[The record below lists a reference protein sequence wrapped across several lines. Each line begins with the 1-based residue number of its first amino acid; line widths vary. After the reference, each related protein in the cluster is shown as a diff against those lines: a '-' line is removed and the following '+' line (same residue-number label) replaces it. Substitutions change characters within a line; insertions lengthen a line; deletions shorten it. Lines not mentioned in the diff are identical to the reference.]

1 MHYRKALVLY
11 RHIDLWDAVENQ
23 NFFSFEAFQH
33 VLAQLSN
40 TQRQPDIPTPYYKTL
55 RKYKEFEI
63 RGSAL
68 ASCSPCS
75 DS

>member
-1 MHYRKALVLY
+1 MAERTKTCR
-11 RHIDLWDAVENQ
+11 RHIDLWDAVKNQ

-55 RKYKEFEI
+55 RKYKEFDI
-63 RGSAL
+63 RRSAL
-68 ASCSPCS
+68 ASRSARIKS
-75 DS
+75 